1 MMDLLQRTFF
11 PADRIGPIK
20 RKRPGAQIAPGHT
33 MGKQALWG
41 IIGGMFCTPC
51 LFSLLYHELKGHT
64 GRRKERFPFRDT
76 GRRL

>member
-1 MMDLLQRTFF
+1 MMDLLQRPLF

-20 RKRPGAQIAPGHT
+20 RKRPGAQIAPGHS

-51 LFSLLYHELKGHT
+51 LFSLLYHELQGHT
-64 GRRKERFPFRDT
+64 GRR
-76 GRRL
+76 